1 LIADPRSVEAVAR
14 QIKASGRAYSVFDV
28 ARLFM
33 QDRARFF
40 VRMRA
45 IKVRPPQGKP
55 DPGWGLHLNDANVA
69 MGNLVDVVG
78 RQAAV
83 WKMAHP

>member
-1 LIADPRSVEAVAR
+1 MA
-14 QIKASGRAYSVFDV
+14 
-28 ARLFM
+28 
-33 QDRARFF
+33 
-40 VRMRA
+40 
-45 IKVRPPQGKP
+45 QGKP

-78 RQAAV
+78 RQATV